1 MQAQGRK
8 WPDLVVN
15 DPSGCN
21 RGVWDHLAMTDEES
35 ARRDAALKEL
45 DKLSAAYEAAEKR
58 FDAARDTLHD
68 AIVKHLKERNARP
81 GEVSDHTPYDRNH
94 IRRIASAAGVP
105 PLRERTVRSAKG
117 DKPLK

>member
-1 MQAQGRK
+1 
-8 WPDLVVN
+8 
-15 DPSGCN
+15 
-21 RGVWDHLAMTDEES
+21 MTDEER
-35 ARRDAALKEL
+35 ARADAALKEL
-45 DKLSAAYEAAEKR
+45 DKLTAAYEAAKKPFEE
-58 FDAARDTLHD
+58 ARDALHD

-117 DKPLK
+117 DLPPQ